1 MIGCLNVSCRLYGKT
16 HWYSKSISSVN
27 NDCCQPSI
35 CFCIKYCT
43 SKENQCAQKCWELK

>member
-1 MIGCLNVSCRLYGKT
+1 MIGCLNKKCGLYGLV
-16 HWYSKSISSVN
+16 HWYDKIFKSSF
-27 NDCCQPSI
+27 CQPEI